1 MRAGRFS
8 TTPKRTARA
17 VGTPRAN
24 APRTARPPPG
34 AGGGRPRSRPLPARR
49 ARRPR
54 GRPAAP
60 PPGWRPPP
68 ARWPSSCRAG
78 GRRRSRAAG
87 PAARRRP
94 WLEPL
99 RVADRV
105 ALRGAH
111 LVAPA
116 VAGCLSGARVEAQAP
131 DHHVRVAA
139 VGVDAHPLA
148 APALAPA
155 HEAAGVERRVEQPG
169 PVEGVGDRP
178 RAVVARV
185 PPFPV
190 PAAVLV
196 GLGRDLV
203 PGRDD
208 RLDLGGSGGGGR
220 RPAALRVGRLLR
232 RRWGGDR
239 L

>member
-1 MRAGRFS
+1 MRAARFS
-8 TTPKRTARA
+8 TTPKRTAGA
-17 VGTPRAN
+17 VGTPCAS

-34 AGGGRPRSRPLPARR
+34 AGGGRRRTRPLPARR

-78 GRRRSRAAG
+78 GRRRTRAAG

-105 ALRGAH
+105 AGRGAH

-116 VAGCLSGARVEAQAP
+116 VAGRLAGARVEAQP
-131 DHHVRVAA
+131 RDDHVRVAA
-139 VGVDAHPLA
+139 VGVGRDPLA
-148 APALAPA
+148 APALPPA
-155 HEAAGVERRVEQPG
+155 HES
-169 PVEGVGDRP
+169 
-178 RAVVARV
+178 
-185 PPFPV
+185 
-190 PAAVLV
+190 
-196 GLGRDLV
+196 GR
-203 PGRDD
+203 
-208 RLDLGGSGGGGR
+208 
-220 RPAALRVGRLLR
+220 
-232 RRWGGDR
+232 
-239 L
+239 